1 MKAVALEAF
10 PRAAKK
16 RNAVKQLRAGGRVP
30 GVVYGGEGA
39 EARSVEVD
47 TKKLETLLKQATETV
62 LVDLGV
68 DGKQSLTLLQEV
80 QHHPL
85 TREYLHVDFHEV
97 AENQPVSANVPV
109 ESKGEPEGVK
119 TDGGL
124 LEHLLYRVRVRALPR
139 DLPELIEVDV
149 SEMEIGDSVTIGHL
163 PLPDGVETLGDPSNT
178 VLFVAKPRKVEEE
191 VVVAEGEEGEEGAEG
206 EEGEAKEGDAKAE
219 EGKAEEKKDN

>member
-1 MKAVALEAF
+1 M
-10 PRAAKK
+10 
-16 RNAVKQLRAGGRVP
+16 
-30 GVVYGGEGA
+30 
-39 EARSVEVD
+39 
-47 TKKLETLLKQATETV
+47 
-62 LVDLGV
+62 
-68 DGKQSLTLLQEV
+68 
-80 QHHPL
+80 
-85 TREYLHVDFHEV
+85 
-97 AENQPVSANVPV
+97 PV

-139 DLPELIEVDV
+139 DLPEVIEVDV

-163 PLPDGVETLGDPSNT
+163 PLPDGVEALGDPSNT

-219 EGKAEEKKDN
+219 EGKAEEKKEN